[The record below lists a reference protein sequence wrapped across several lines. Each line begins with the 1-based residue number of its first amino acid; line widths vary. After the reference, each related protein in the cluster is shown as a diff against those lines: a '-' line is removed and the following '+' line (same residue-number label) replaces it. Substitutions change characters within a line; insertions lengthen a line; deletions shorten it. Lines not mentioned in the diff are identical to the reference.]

1 MKKITLFLVFCTCL
15 LISCSKEELQ
25 IENPDYATS
34 EMIDIKEV
42 KNNASILNSVKFQK
56 IKAVN
61 KKTNKNGI
69 FYFQK
74 KNLLLAK

>member
-42 KNNASILNSVKFQK
+42 KNNPSILNSVKFQK

-61 KKTNKNGI
+61 KKQIKTEFSI
-69 FYFQK
+69 FRK
-74 KNLLLAK
+74 KIYY